1 MGLKQQ
7 KVGSHDGTHFGN
19 HFGSSSTTLKQYSIT
34 DFLQSDCFY

>member
-34 DFLQSDCFY
+34 DFLQRDCLY